1 MSVEELHTL
10 HQRYVALSQ
19 RFRSAWV
26 FHQFLQSLAK
36 LYFDE
41 LDDRYPDRFQ
51 ELYGQ
56 LKEISQSLNA
66 SQAAGLG
73 RRFDGVERQ
82 LGELI
87 DALMAEDSRVEPAH
101 LRRFFR
107 RFRTYDEKVLLQ
119 LVRFYLYGHR
129 ADSWPPDRID
139 KIDYLLTRLSEEG
152 PEDEETAAPGLADR
166 ARLREMLTGLRN
178 LIPAP
183 PAPVETIEERRREI
197 ERLRDEIAAAGD
209 LERLH
214 ERALVQRFRAL
225 KHGLGELFFEPDLA
239 LAVLETNRRVK
250 VVIKEL
256 YGREERRIF
265 AEYQQIFD
273 LEGQV
278 RPDRDLS
285 SDLARFREEV
295 ERFERHLQRDELRL
309 DELAQIRKRVRALMP
324 RLTAGAA
331 AAGAAFAPGGGY
343 EEIGDATLRPGEAA
357 AFQAAAVFES
367 TDPTPYHDGG
377 AADDGYPRDGGFSQ
391 GGGFS
396 QDRGYSHGDFSAAA
410 AEAVGELTGEATAET
425 VSESPPPRHEA
436 APSIGG
442 DGDESLIQDHFGRL
456 VEALDGTTL
465 GAPPKA
471 VSLTPDVYQFK
482 LEPREVIAYRR
493 LLQRGRL
500 SSSSPP
506 DEGWDEALE
515 RFILRA
521 ASLRV
526 RMNEEAE
533 EIRGILD
540 ETVSDARSP
549 VFQRSRRTVRLGDAY
564 LARFAHLVHQLVL
577 DGQAE
582 EARELE
588 LLRVRLMHE
597 YSGLWLLSYR
607 QAITERAAA
616 EAG

>member
-1 MSVEELHTL
+1 MSVEELQTL
-10 HQRYVALSQ
+10 HQRYVTLSQ

-36 LYFDE
+36 LYFEDF
-41 LDDRYPDRFQ
+41 DDRYPDRFQ

-87 DALMAEDSRVEPAH
+87 DALVAEDTRVEPAH

-107 RFRTYDEKVLLQ
+107 RFRTYDEKVLTQ
-119 LVRFYLYGHR
+119 LVRFYLYAHR
-129 ADSWPPDRID
+129 GDSWPPDRLD
-139 KIDYLLTRLSEEG
+139 KVDYLLTRLSEEG
-152 PEDEETAAPGLADR
+152 VEDEETSAPVLADR
-166 ARLREMLTGLRN
+166 ARLREVLTTLRT

-183 PAPVETIEERRREI
+183 PAPIETIEERRREI

-225 KHGLGELFFEPDLA
+225 KHGLGELFFEPELA

-250 VVIKEL
+250 GVIKEL

-285 SDLARFREEV
+285 ADLARFREEV
-295 ERFERHLQRDELRL
+295 ERFERHLQRDEMRL

-331 AAGAAFAPGGGY
+331 AAGAVFAGGEVSF
-343 EEIGDATLRPGEAA
+343 EELGDATLRPGEAA

-367 TDPTPYHDGG
+367 TDPTPYHDG
-377 AADDGYPRDGGFSQ
+377 ASHHDAYPAD
-391 GGGFS
+391 
-396 QDRGYSHGDFSAAA
+396 DFSAAA
-410 AEAVGELTGEATAET
+410 AEAIGEATGEAIAE
-425 VSESPPPRHEA
+425 PPPRRLDPAPA
-436 APSIGG
+436 AAAGE
-442 DGDESLIQDHFGRL
+442 GDESLIQDAFGRL

-471 VSLTPDVYQFK
+471 VSLTPDVYQYK

-500 SSSSPP
+500 SSASPP
-506 DEGWDEALE
+506 DEEWDEALE

-577 DGQAE
+577 DAQAD

-607 QAITERAAA
+607 QAITERVG
-616 EAG
+616 AGAG

>member
-1 MSVEELHTL
+1 MSVEELQTL

-41 LDDRYPDRFQ
+41 FDDRYPDRFQ

-66 SQAAGLG
+66 SQAVGMG

-87 DALMAEDSRVEPAH
+87 DALMAEDNRVEPAH

-107 RFRTYDEKVLLQ
+107 RFRTYDEKVLIQ
-119 LVRFYLYGHR
+119 LVRFYLYAHHG
-129 ADSWPPDRID
+129 DSWSPDQLD

-166 ARLREMLTGLRN
+166 ARLREVLTSLRN
-178 LIPAP
+178 LIPTA

-225 KHGLGELFFEPDLA
+225 KHGLGELYFEPELA

-250 VVIKEL
+250 VAIKEL

-265 AEYQQIFD
+265 SEYQQIFD

-285 SDLARFREEV
+285 ADLARFREEV
-295 ERFERHLQRDELRL
+295 ERFERHLQRDEMRL

-324 RLTAGAA
+324 RLTAGVAG
-331 AAGAAFAPGGGY
+331 AGAADANADAAFAAA
-343 EEIGDATLRPGEAA
+343 EQSFEDLGDATLRPGEAA
-357 AFQAAAVFES
+357 VFQAAAAFES
-367 TDPTPYHDGG
+367 TDPAPYHDG
-377 AADDGYPRDGGFSQ
+377 ASLDDA
-391 GGGFS
+391 
-396 QDRGYSHGDFSAAA
+396 YSEGDFSAAA
-410 AEAVGELTGEATAET
+410 AEAVGEATGESTGDVPEQRPEA
-425 VSESPPPRHEA
+425 VPPA
-436 APSIGG
+436 LG

-471 VSLTPDVYQFK
+471 VSLTPDVYQYK

-500 SSSSPP
+500 SPASPP

-540 ETVSDARSP
+540 ETVSDVRSP

-577 DGQAE
+577 DSQGD

-607 QAITERAAA
+607 QAITERAVA

>member
-1 MSVEELHTL
+1 MSVEELQTL

-36 LYFDE
+36 LYFDDF
-41 LDDRYPDRFQ
+41 DDRYPDRFQ

-82 LGELI
+82 LSELI

-119 LVRFYLYGHR
+119 LVRFYLYAHR
-129 ADSWPPDRID
+129 GDSWSPDRLD
-139 KIDYLLTRLSEEG
+139 KVDYLLTRLSEEG
-152 PEDEETAAPGLADR
+152 AEDGETSAPALAES
-166 ARLREMLTGLRN
+166 ARLREVLTSLRT

-183 PAPVETIEERRREI
+183 PAPIETIEERRREI

-239 LAVLETNRRVK
+239 VAVLETNRRVK
-250 VVIKEL
+250 GVIKEL

-285 SDLARFREEV
+285 ADLTRFREEV
-295 ERFERHLQRDELRL
+295 ERFERHLQRDEMRL

-331 AAGAAFAPGGGY
+331 GAAFSGGGDDASF
-343 EEIGDATLRPGEAA
+343 EDLGDATLRPGEAA

-367 TDPTPYHDGG
+367 TDPTPYHDG
-377 AADDGYPRDGGFSQ
+377 ASLHDVYPAD
-391 GGGFS
+391 
-396 QDRGYSHGDFSAAA
+396 DFSAAA
-410 AEAVGELTGEATAET
+410 AEAVGEATGEAVAEA
-425 VSESPPPRHEA
+425 PPPRPEPAPA
-436 APSIGG
+436 ASGE
-442 DGDESLIQDHFGRL
+442 GDESLIQDHFGRL

-500 SSSSPP
+500 FSVSPP

-540 ETVSDARSP
+540 ETVSDVGSP

-577 DGQAE
+577 DSQAE

-588 LLRVRLMHE
+588 LLRIRLMHE

-607 QAITERAAA
+607 QAITERAVA